1 MQDPSQDDSPTPEN
15 GAPKDDRPRK
25 RHILLRID
33 SWIDSTVWN
42 AGFRLGVWWEDITIF
57 FRRFRVRGW
66 KKAVFEVLGEGMT
79 WGTVGS
85 VLMLALALPAF
96 EDTKGNWRAQ
106 GDFAVTFLD
115 RYGNEIGH
123 RGIIHEDS
131 VPVDQLPD
139 TLVKA
144 VLATEDRRFFDH
156 YGIDFLGLARAMTI
170 NARAGG
176 VVQGGSTLTQQLAK
190 NLFLSNERTI
200 ERKIKEAFLAVWL
213 ECNLSK
219 KEILRLYLDRAYMG
233 GGTFGAAAASQFY
246 FGKNITDINLAES
259 AMLAGLFKA
268 PARYAPHVNLPA
280 ARARAN
286 EVLTNLVQGGLMTEG
301 QVIAAR
307 LNPATVIDRAEV
319 SAPDFFLDWAF
330 DETKRIATPFAQH
343 SLVVRT
349 TIDMGLQQAAEE
361 SVESSLRQYG
371 ETYKVKQG
379 AMVMIENGGPVRAM
393 VGGRD
398 YGESQFNRATKALR
412 QPGSSFKVYTY
423 TAAMETGL
431 KPESTISDAPITWRG
446 WSPQNYSKGSY
457 SGKVTL
463 LTAIA
468 KSINTVPV
476 RLAKDTLG
484 TEIIAETA
492 KKMGIE
498 TPIRT
503 DKTMPLGT
511 SEVTVMDQATAY
523 AVFPAGGMQS
533 RRHGISQILNYDGD
547 ILYDFNRDEAPAKR
561 VVSEQANAS
570 MNYMLTQIPIIGTAR
585 KAALDNGIVTGGKT
599 GTTQA
604 YRDAWFVGFTGDYTT
619 AVWFGN
625 DDYTSTN
632 NMTGGSLPAMTFKRL
647 MDYAEQ
653 GIEHRAIPG
662 IKNPLPGPDAKKK
675 QPETAA
681 AKPADEN
688 ALPPLVRPRSLS
700 SDVTRMLKSLGE
712 KFNTAPDLKVPA
724 DTPGK
729 VAELDPQPTGTIV
742 KGGRDGGR

>member
-1 MQDPSQDDSPTPEN
+1 LQDPSQDDSPSREDGVPRN
-15 GAPKDDRPRK
+15 DRPRK

-66 KKAVFEVLGEGMT
+66 KKALFEVLGEGMT
-79 WGTVGS
+79 WGTVGA

-96 EDTKGNWRAQ
+96 EETKGNWRAQ
-106 GDFAVTFLD
+106 SDFAVTFLD

-131 VPVDQLPD
+131 VPIDELPD

-213 ECNLSK
+213 ESNLSK

-259 AMLAGLFKA
+259 ALLAGLFKA

-307 LNPATVIDRAEV
+307 LTPATVVDRAEV
-319 SAPDFFLDWAF
+319 QAPDFFLDWAF

-371 ETYKVKQG
+371 EAYKVKQG

-457 SGKVTL
+457 SGKVTM

-484 TEIIAETA
+484 TGIIAETA
-492 KKMGIE
+492 KKMGVE
-498 TPIRT
+498 TPLRT

-511 SEVTVMDQATAY
+511 SEVTVLDQATAY
-523 AVFPAGGMQS
+523 AVFPAGGLQS

-547 ILYDFNRDEAPAKR
+547 ILYDFGRDEPPAKR
-561 VVSEQANAS
+561 VISEQANAS
-570 MNYMLTQIPIIGTAR
+570 MNVMLTQIPIIGTAR
-585 KAALDNGIVTGGKT
+585 KAALDNGIVAGGKT

-625 DDYTSTN
+625 DDYTSTD

-662 IKNPLPGPDAKKK
+662 IDNPLPGPDAAKD
-675 QPETAA
+675 QTETAA
-681 AKPADEN
+681 AKPADET

-700 SDVTRMLKSLGE
+700 SEVTRLLKSLGE
-712 KFNTAPDLKVPA
+712 KLDTAPALKVPGE
-724 DTPGK
+724 PSGK
-729 VAELDPQPTGTIV
+729 VAEIDPQPTGDIV
-742 KGGRDGGR
+742 RGGLDARR

>member
-1 MQDPSQDDSPTPEN
+1 LQDPSQDDSPRADNSVPQ
-15 GAPKDDRPRK
+15 DDRPRK

-33 SWIDSTVWN
+33 SFIDSTVWN

-57 FRRFRVRGW
+57 FRRFRMRGW
-66 KKAVFEVLGEGMT
+66 KKALFEVLGECMT
-79 WGTVGS
+79 WGTAGS

-96 EDTKGNWRAQ
+96 EETKGNWRAQ
-106 GDFAVTFLD
+106 SDFAVTFLD

-131 VPVDQLPD
+131 VPIDELPD
-139 TLVKA
+139 TLIKA

-156 YGIDFLGLARAMTI
+156 YGIDFLGLFRAMTI

-213 ECNLSK
+213 ESNLSK

-330 DETKRIATPFAQH
+330 DETKRIAAPFAQH

-371 ETYKVKQG
+371 ESYKVKQG
-379 AMVMIENGGPVRAM
+379 AMVMVENGGAVRAM

-412 QPGSSFKVYTY
+412 QPGSSFKIYTY
-423 TAAMETGL
+423 TAAMEKGF
-431 KPESTISDAPITWRG
+431 KPESTISDAPVTWRG
-446 WSPQNYSKGSY
+446 WSPQNYGRSY
-457 SGKVTL
+457 SGRVTL

-476 RLAKDTLG
+476 RLAKDELG
-484 TEIIAETA
+484 TEIIAQTA
-492 KKMGIE
+492 KKMGVE

-511 SEVTVMDQATAY
+511 SEVTVLDQATAY
-523 AVFPAGGMQS
+523 AVFPAGGLQS

-547 ILYDFNRDEAPAKR
+547 ILYDFNRDEPPAKR
-561 VVSEQANAS
+561 VVSEQANDK

-585 KAALDNGIVTGGKT
+585 KAALDNGIVVGGKT

-604 YRDAWFVGFTGDYTT
+604 YRDAWFIGYTGDYTT

-662 IKNPLPGPDAKKK
+662 IENPLPGPDARKKEA
-675 QPETAA
+675 ETAA
-681 AKPADEN
+681 SRPDDEN
-688 ALPPLVRPRSLS
+688 ALPPLIRPRSLS
-700 SDVTRMLKSLGE
+700 SDVTRLLKSIGE
-712 KFNTAPDLKVPA
+712 KFDTAPTLKVPA
-724 DTPGK
+724 EPPGK
-729 VAELDPQPTGTIV
+729 VAEIDPQSTGNIV
-742 KGGRDGGR
+742 KGGRDAGR

>member
-1 MQDPSQDDSPTPEN
+1 MKTVQE
-15 GAPKDDRPRK
+15 PRK
-25 RHILLRID
+25 EDNRPKARHIFLRID

-42 AGFRLGVWWEDITIF
+42 AGFRLAEWWEDTTIF
-57 FRRFRVRGW
+57 SRRFRVRGW
-66 KKAVFEVLGEGMT
+66 KRALFEVLGEGMT
-79 WGTVGS
+79 WGTAGS

-96 EDTKGNWRAQ
+96 EETKGNWRAQ

-139 TLVKA
+139 HLIKA
-144 VLATEDRRFFDH
+144 VLATEDRRFFEH
-156 YGIDFLGLARAMTI
+156 WGIDFLGLARAMTE

-190 NLFLSNERTI
+190 NLFLTNERTI

-219 KEILRLYLDRAYMG
+219 KDILRLYLDRAYMG
-233 GGTFGAAAASQFY
+233 GGTFGAAAAAQFY
-246 FGKNITDINLAES
+246 FGKAITDINLAES

-286 EVLTNLVQGGLMTEG
+286 EVLTNMVQGGLMTEG
-301 QVIAAR
+301 QVLAAR
-307 LNPATVIDRAEV
+307 LNPATVMDRAQAK
-319 SAPDFFLDWAF
+319 APDFFLDWAF
-330 DETKRIATPFAQH
+330 DEVQRIAVPFAQH
-343 SLVVRT
+343 SLIVRT
-349 TIDMGLQQAAEE
+349 TIDMGLQSAAEE
-361 SVESSLRQYG
+361 AVESGLRQYG

-379 AMVMIENGGPVRAM
+379 ALVMIEHGGAVRAM

-398 YGESQFNRATKALR
+398 YGESQFNRATRALR
-412 QPGSSFKVYTY
+412 QPGSSFKIYTY
-423 TAAMETGL
+423 AAAMEKGMT
-431 KPESTISDAPITWRG
+431 PETVVVDAPITWRG
-446 WSPQNYSKGSY
+446 WSPQNYGRSY
-457 SGKVTL
+457 AGRVTL
-463 LTAIA
+463 MTALA
-468 KSINTVPV
+468 KSINTIPV
-476 RLAKDTLG
+476 RLAKDKLG

-492 KKMGIE
+492 KKMGVE

-511 SEVTVMDQATAY
+511 SEVTVLDQATAY
-523 AVFPAGGMQS
+523 AVFPAGGFQS

-547 ILYDFNRDEAPAKR
+547 ILYDFARDAPPSERVLSAEA
-561 VVSEQANAS
+561 VSS
-570 MNYMLTQIPIIGTAR
+570 MNRILTQIPVMGTAR
-585 KAALDNGIVTGGKT
+585 RAALDNGIVTGGKT

-604 YRDAWFVGFTGDYTT
+604 YRDAWFIGFTGDYTT

-625 DDYTSTN
+625 DDYTSTE

-653 GIEHRAIPG
+653 GIEHRDIPG
-662 IKNPLPGPDAKKK
+662 FEAPVAVASK
-675 QPETAA
+675 
-681 AKPADEN
+681 KPAKAGDAGRDEN
-688 ALPPLVRPRSLS
+688 ALPPLIRPRSLS
-700 SDVTRMLKSLGE
+700 SGATRLLKTIGE
-712 KFNTAPDLKVPA
+712 ALEHALPLKPREKGG
-724 DTPGK
+724 GK
-729 VAELDPQPTGTIV
+729 VAALEAPGEALTRQLTTSATED
-742 KGGRDGGR
+742 

>member
-1 MQDPSQDDSPTPEN
+1 MREPR
-15 GAPKDDRPRK
+15 KDDNRPKK
-25 RHILLRID
+25 RHIFLRID

-42 AGFRLGVWWEDITIF
+42 TGFKLAQWWEDTTIF
-57 FRRFRVRGW
+57 FRRFRVTGW
-66 KKAVFEVLGEGMT
+66 KKVVFEVLGEGMT

-96 EDTKGNWRAQ
+96 EETKGNWRAQ
-106 GDFAVTFLD
+106 SDFAVTFLD

-131 VPVDQLPD
+131 VPIDELPD
-139 TLVKA
+139 HLIKA

-156 YGIDFLGLARAMTI
+156 WGIDFLGLARAMTE

-200 ERKIKEAFLAVWL
+200 ERKIKEAFLAIWL
-213 ECNLSK
+213 ESNLSK

-233 GGTFGAAAASQFY
+233 GGTFGAAAAAQFY
-246 FGKNITDINLAES
+246 FGKSITDVSLAES

-280 ARARAN
+280 ARGRAN

-307 LNPATVIDRAEV
+307 LNPASVIDRAQV
-319 SAPDFFLDWAF
+319 KAPDFFLDWAF
-330 DETKRIATPFAQH
+330 DEVQRIARPFAQH
-343 SLVVRT
+343 SLIVRT
-349 TIDMGLQQAAEE
+349 TIDMGLQNAAED

-371 ETYKVKQG
+371 ESFRVKQG
-379 AMVMIENGGPVRAM
+379 ALVMLENGGAVRAM

-398 YGESQFNRATKALR
+398 YGESQFNRATRALR

-423 TAAMETGL
+423 AAAMEKGMT
-431 KPESTISDAPITWRG
+431 PETIVVDAPITWRG
-446 WSPQNYSKGSY
+446 WSPQNYGRSY
-457 SGKVTL
+457 AGRITI

-468 KSINTVPV
+468 KSINTIPV
-476 RLAKDTLG
+476 RLAKDKLG
-484 TEIIAETA
+484 TDLIAQTA
-492 KKMGIE
+492 KAMGVE

-511 SEVTVMDQATAY
+511 SEVTVLDQATAY
-523 AVFPAGGMQS
+523 AVFPAGGVQS

-547 ILYDFNRDEAPAKR
+547 ILYDFGRDEPPARR
-561 VVSEQANAS
+561 VLSENANTS
-570 MNYMLTQIPIIGTAR
+570 MNSMLTQIPIIGTAR
-585 KAALDNGIVTGGKT
+585 KAALDNGILVGGKT

-604 YRDAWFVGFTGDYTT
+604 YRDAWFIGFTGDYTT

-662 IKNPLPGPDAKKK
+662 VTAPTAPVK
-675 QPETAA
+675 QPQVAA
-681 AKPADEN
+681 AKPDEN
-688 ALPPLVRPRSLS
+688 ALPPLIRPRSLS
-700 SDVTRMLKSLGE
+700 AEVTRLLRTIGETFEKAPTLKAPEKAGGKLAALGAAEE
-712 KFNTAPDLKVPA
+712 KRSGQTDPDA
-724 DTPGK
+724 
-729 VAELDPQPTGTIV
+729 ASN
-742 KGGRDGGR
+742 

>member
-1 MQDPSQDDSPTPEN
+1 MQDPRQDDNRMEEDRVPQQ
-15 GAPKDDRPRK
+15 DRPRK
-25 RHILLRID
+25 RHILLRVD

-57 FRRFRVRGW
+57 FRRFTVRGW
-66 KKAVFEVLGEGMT
+66 KKALFEVLGECMT
-79 WGTVGS
+79 WGTAGS

-96 EDTKGNWRAQ
+96 EETKGNWRAQ
-106 GDFAVTFLD
+106 SDFAVTLLD

-131 VPVDQLPD
+131 VPIDELPD
-139 TLVKA
+139 TLIKA

-156 YGIDFLGLARAMTI
+156 YGIDFLGLSRAI
-170 NARAGG
+170 SENARAGG

-307 LNPATVIDRAEV
+307 LNPATVIDRAQV
-319 SAPDFFLDWAF
+319 QAPDFFLDWAF
-330 DETKRIATPFAQH
+330 DEVQRIAAPFAQH

-371 ETYKVKQG
+371 ESYKVKQG
-379 AMVMIENGGPVRAM
+379 AMVMIENGGAVRAM

-423 TAAMETGL
+423 TAAMEKGF
-431 KPESTISDAPITWRG
+431 KPDSVISDAPVTWRG
-446 WSPQNYSKGSY
+446 WSPQNYGRSY
-457 SGKVTL
+457 SGRVTL

-476 RLAKDTLG
+476 RLAKDELG
-484 TEIIAETA
+484 TEIIAATA
-492 KKMGIE
+492 RKMGVE

-511 SEVTVMDQATAY
+511 SEVTVLDQATAY
-523 AVFPAGGMQS
+523 AVFPAGGLEA

-547 ILYDFNRDEAPAKR
+547 ILYDFGRDAPPAKR
-561 VVSEQANAS
+561 VVSEDANAN
-570 MNYMLTQIPIIGTAR
+570 MNSMLTQIPIIGTAR
-585 KAALDNGIVTGGKT
+585 KAALDNGIVVGGKT

-662 IKNPLPGPDAKKK
+662 IENPLPGPDTKKK
-675 QPETAA
+675 EAQVAA
-681 AKPADEN
+681 AKPEDEK

-700 SDVTRMLKSLGE
+700 SDVTRLLKSIAE
-712 KFNTAPDLKVPA
+712 KFNTTPPLKAPTDL
-724 DTPGK
+724 PGK
-729 VAELDPQPTGTIV
+729 VAVIDPQRTGEIV
-742 KGGRDGGR
+742 KGGRNAGR

>member
-1 MQDPSQDDSPTPEN
+1 MKTVQEPRKEEN
-15 GAPKDDRPRK
+15 RPKK
-25 RHILLRID
+25 RHIFLRID

-42 AGFRLGVWWEDITIF
+42 AGFRLAEWWEDTTIF

-66 KKAVFEVLGEGMT
+66 KRAVFEVLGEGMT
-79 WGTVGS
+79 WGTAGA

-96 EDTKGNWRAQ
+96 EETKGNWRAQ
-106 GDFAVTFLD
+106 SDFAVTFLD

-123 RGIIHEDS
+123 RGIIHEDA
-131 VPVDQLPD
+131 VPVDELPD
-139 TLVKA
+139 HLMKA
-144 VLATEDRRFFDH
+144 VLATEDRRFFEH
-156 YGIDFLGLARAMTI
+156 WGIDFLGLVRAMTE

-233 GGTFGAAAASQFY
+233 GGTFGAAAAAQFY
-246 FGKNITDINLAES
+246 FGKAITDVNLAES

-286 EVLTNLVQGGLMTEG
+286 EVLTNMVQGGLMTEG
-301 QVIAAR
+301 QVLAAR
-307 LNPATVIDRAEV
+307 LTPATVIDRADV
-319 SAPDFFLDWAF
+319 KAPDFFLDWAF
-330 DETKRIATPFAQH
+330 DEVQRIAAPFAQH
-343 SLVVRT
+343 SLIVRT
-349 TIDMGLQQAAEE
+349 TIDMGLQAAAEE
-361 SVESSLRQYG
+361 AVESGLRQYG

-379 AMVMIENGGPVRAM
+379 ALVMIENGGAVRAM

-398 YGESQFNRATKALR
+398 YGESQFNRATRALR

-423 TAAMETGL
+423 AAAMEKGMT
-431 KPESTISDAPITWRG
+431 PETVVVDAPITWRG
-446 WSPQNYSKGSY
+446 WSPQNYGRSY
-457 SGKVTL
+457 AGRVTL
-463 LTAIA
+463 LTALA

-476 RLAKDTLG
+476 RLAKDKLG

-492 KKMGIE
+492 KNMGVS
-498 TPIRT
+498 TPLRT

-511 SEVTVMDQATAY
+511 SEVTVLDQATAY
-523 AVFPAGGMQS
+523 AVFPAGGFES

-547 ILYDFNRDEAPAKR
+547 ILYDIARDAPPAKR
-561 VVSEQANAS
+561 VLSEQAVSS
-570 MNYMLTQIPIIGTAR
+570 MNRILTQIPVIGTGR
-585 KAALDNGIVTGGKT
+585 RAALDKGIVTGGKT

-625 DDYTSTN
+625 DDYTSTD

-662 IKNPLPGPDAKKK
+662 IEVPVAQAVASAPDAN
-675 QPETAA
+675 
-681 AKPADEN
+681 AKPDEN

-700 SDVTRMLKSLGE
+700 ADVTRMLKTIGE
-712 KFNTAPDLKVPA
+712 AFEKAPALKA
-724 DTPGK
+724 RDKSGGK
-729 VAELDPQPTGTIV
+729 VAALESTPADAPAMQPITYATEN
-742 KGGRDGGR
+742 

>member
-1 MQDPSQDDSPTPEN
+1 MREPR
-15 GAPKDDRPRK
+15 KDDNRPKK
-25 RHILLRID
+25 RHIFLRID

-42 AGFRLGVWWEDITIF
+42 AGFKLSQWWEDTTIF
-57 FRRFRVRGW
+57 FRRFRVTGW
-66 KKAVFEVLGEGMT
+66 KKVVFEVLGEGMT
-79 WGTVGS
+79 WGTAGS

-96 EDTKGNWRAQ
+96 EETKGNWRAQ
-106 GDFAVTFLD
+106 SDFAVTFLD

-131 VPVDQLPD
+131 VPIDELPD
-139 TLVKA
+139 HLIKA

-156 YGIDFLGLARAMTI
+156 YGIDFLGLARAMTE

-213 ECNLSK
+213 ESNLSK

-233 GGTFGAAAASQFY
+233 GGTFGAAAAAQFY
-246 FGKNITDINLAES
+246 FGKAITDVNLAES

-280 ARARAN
+280 ARGRAN

-307 LNPATVIDRAEV
+307 LNPATVIDRAQV
-319 SAPDFFLDWAF
+319 KAPDFFLDWAF
-330 DETKRIATPFAQH
+330 DEVQRIARPFAQH
-343 SLVVRT
+343 SLIVRT
-349 TIDMGLQQAAEE
+349 TIDMGLQNAAED

-371 ETYKVKQG
+371 ESFHVKQG
-379 AMVMIENGGPVRAM
+379 ALVMVENGGPVRAM

-398 YGESQFNRATKALR
+398 YGESQFNRATRALR

-423 TAAMETGL
+423 AAAMEKGMT
-431 KPESTISDAPITWRG
+431 PETVVVDAPITWRG
-446 WSPQNYSKGSY
+446 WSPQNYGRSY
-457 SGKVTL
+457 AGRITI

-468 KSINTVPV
+468 KSINTIPV
-476 RLAKDTLG
+476 RLAKDKLG
-484 TEIIAETA
+484 TELIAQTA
-492 KKMGIE
+492 KNMGIE
-498 TPIRT
+498 TPLRT

-511 SEVTVMDQATAY
+511 SEVTLLDQATAY
-523 AVFPAGGMQS
+523 AVFPAGGVQS

-547 ILYDFNRDEAPAKR
+547 ILYDFSRDEPPAKR
-561 VVSEQANAS
+561 ILSEQANAS
-570 MNYMLTQIPIIGTAR
+570 MNSMLTQIPVIGTAR

-653 GIEHRAIPG
+653 GIEHRQIPG
-662 IKNPLPGPDAKKK
+662 ITNPAPAPSK
-675 QPETAA
+675 QPQVANAE
-681 AKPADEN
+681 PDEN

-700 SDVTRMLKSLGE
+700 ADVTRLLRSVGETFEKAPALKAPE
-712 KFNTAPDLKVPA
+712 KNG
-724 DTPGK
+724 GK
-729 VAELDPQPTGTIV
+729 VAVLGDAN
-742 KGGRDGGR
+742 GGPSQQVRPNAASN

>member
-1 MQDPSQDDSPTPEN
+1 MREPRKVDN
-15 GAPKDDRPRK
+15 RPKK
-25 RHILLRID
+25 RHIFLRID

-42 AGFRLGVWWEDITIF
+42 AGFKLSQWWEDTTIF
-57 FRRFRVRGW
+57 FRRFRVTGW

-79 WGTVGS
+79 WGTAGS

-96 EDTKGNWRAQ
+96 EETKGNWRAQ
-106 GDFAVTFLD
+106 SDFAVTFLD

-131 VPVDQLPD
+131 VPIDELPD
-139 TLVKA
+139 HLIKA

-156 YGIDFLGLARAMTI
+156 YGIDFLGLARAMTE

-200 ERKIKEAFLAVWL
+200 ERKIKEAFLAIWL
-213 ECNLSK
+213 ESNLSK

-233 GGTFGAAAASQFY
+233 GGTFGAAAAAQFY
-246 FGKNITDINLAES
+246 FGKAITDVNLAES

-280 ARARAN
+280 ARGRAN

-307 LNPATVIDRAEV
+307 LNPATVIDRAQV
-319 SAPDFFLDWAF
+319 KAPDFFLDWAF
-330 DETKRIATPFAQH
+330 DEVQRIARPFAQH
-343 SLVVRT
+343 SLIVRT
-349 TIDMGLQQAAEE
+349 TIDMGLQNAAED

-371 ETYKVKQG
+371 ESFHVKQG
-379 AMVMIENGGPVRAM
+379 ALVMVENGGPVRAM

-398 YGESQFNRATKALR
+398 YGESQFNRATRALR

-423 TAAMETGL
+423 AAAMEKGMT
-431 KPESTISDAPITWRG
+431 PETIVVDAPITWRG
-446 WSPQNYSKGSY
+446 WSPQNYGRSY
-457 SGKVTL
+457 AGRITI

-468 KSINTVPV
+468 KSINTIPV
-476 RLAKDTLG
+476 RLAKDKLG
-484 TEIIAETA
+484 TDLIVQTA
-492 KKMGIE
+492 KAMGIE
-498 TPIRT
+498 TPLRA

-511 SEVTVMDQATAY
+511 SEVTVLDQATAY
-523 AVFPAGGMQS
+523 AVFPAGGVQS

-547 ILYDFNRDEAPAKR
+547 ILYDFARDEPPAKR
-561 VVSEQANAS
+561 VLSEQANTS
-570 MNYMLTQIPIIGTAR
+570 MNSMLTQIPVIGTAR

-653 GIEHRAIPG
+653 GIEHRQIPG
-662 IKNPLPGPDAKKK
+662 IKAPAPAPSK
-675 QPETAA
+675 QPQVAN
-681 AKPADEN
+681 AKPDEN

-700 SDVTRMLKSLGE
+700 ADVTRLLRSVGE
-712 KFNTAPDLKVPA
+712 TFEKAPALKVP
-724 DTPGK
+724 DKNGGK
-729 VAELDPQPTGTIV
+729 VAVLGAADAGSSQQVLPHAASN
-742 KGGRDGGR
+742 

>member
-1 MQDPSQDDSPTPEN
+1 MKAVQE
-15 GAPKDDRPRK
+15 PRK
-25 RHILLRID
+25 EDNRPKRRHIFLRID
-33 SWIDSTVWN
+33 SWIDSTVWS
-42 AGFRLGVWWEDITIF
+42 AGFRLGEWWEDTTIF

-66 KKAVFEVLGEGMT
+66 KRAFFEVLGEGMT
-79 WGTVGS
+79 LGAAGS

-96 EDTKGNWRAQ
+96 EETKGNWRAQ
-106 GDFAVTFLD
+106 SDFAVTFLD

-131 VPVDQLPD
+131 VPIDELPD
-139 TLVKA
+139 HLIKA

-156 YGIDFLGLARAMTI
+156 WGIDFLGLARAMTE

-213 ECNLSK
+213 ESNLSK

-233 GGTFGAAAASQFY
+233 GGTFGAAAAAQFY
-246 FGKNITDINLAES
+246 FGKAITDVNLAES

-286 EVLTNLVQGGLMTEG
+286 EVLSNLVQGGLMTEG

-307 LNPATVIDRAEV
+307 LTPASVVDRAQV
-319 SAPDFFLDWAF
+319 KAPDFFLDWAF
-330 DETKRIATPFAQH
+330 EEVQRIAAPFAQH
-343 SLVVRT
+343 SLIVRT

-361 SVESSLRQYG
+361 AVESGLRQYG
-371 ETYKVKQG
+371 ESYKVKQG
-379 AMVMIENGGPVRAM
+379 ALVMVEHGGAVRAM

-398 YGESQFNRATKALR
+398 YGESQFNRATRALR

-423 TAAMETGL
+423 AAAMEKGMT
-431 KPESTISDAPITWRG
+431 PETVVVDAPITWRG
-446 WSPQNYSKGSY
+446 WSPQNYGRKYAGR
-457 SGKVTL
+457 VTVMNAL
-463 LTAIA
+463 AR
-468 KSINTVPV
+468 SINTIPV
-476 RLAKDTLG
+476 RLAKDKLG

-492 KKMGIE
+492 KRMGIE
-498 TPIRT
+498 TPVRT

-511 SEVTVMDQATAY
+511 SEVTVLDQATAY
-523 AVFPAGGMQS
+523 AVFPAGGLQS

-547 ILYDFNRDEAPAKR
+547 ILYDFGRDAPPPRR
-561 VVSEQANAS
+561 VLSEQAVSS
-570 MNYMLTQIPIIGTAR
+570 MNRILTQIPVIGTAR
-585 KAALDNGIVTGGKT
+585 RAALDNGIITGGKT

-625 DDYTSTN
+625 DDYTSTDE
-632 NMTGGSLPAMTFKRL
+632 MTGGSLPAMTFKRL

-653 GIEHRAIPG
+653 GIEHRAIPV
-662 IKNPLPGPDAKKK
+662 IEIAP
-675 QPETAA
+675 
-681 AKPADEN
+681 AKPAKERSAETAKPDEN

-700 SDVTRMLKSLGE
+700 ADVTRLLKEIGDTFE
-712 KFNTAPDLKVPA
+712 KAQPLKARERPG
-724 DTPGK
+724 GK
-729 VAELDPQPTGTIV
+729 VAVLEPTDRGVNMRTMPGTTNN
-742 KGGRDGGR
+742 

>member
-1 MQDPSQDDSPTPEN
+1 MREPR
-15 GAPKDDRPRK
+15 KDDNRPKK
-25 RHILLRID
+25 RHIFLRID

-42 AGFRLGVWWEDITIF
+42 AGFKLSQWWEDTTIF
-57 FRRFRVRGW
+57 FRRFRVTGW

-79 WGTVGS
+79 WGTAGS

-96 EDTKGNWRAQ
+96 EETKGNWRAQ
-106 GDFAVTFLD
+106 SDFAVTFLD

-131 VPVDQLPD
+131 VPIDELPD
-139 TLVKA
+139 HLIKA

-156 YGIDFLGLARAMTI
+156 YGIDFLGLARAMTE

-200 ERKIKEAFLAVWL
+200 ERKIKEAFLAIWL
-213 ECNLSK
+213 ESNLSK

-233 GGTFGAAAASQFY
+233 GGTFGAAAAAQFY
-246 FGKNITDINLAES
+246 FGKAITDVNLAES

-280 ARARAN
+280 ARGRAN

-307 LNPATVIDRAEV
+307 LNPATVIDRAQV
-319 SAPDFFLDWAF
+319 KAPDFFLDWAF
-330 DETKRIATPFAQH
+330 DEVQRIARPFAQH
-343 SLVVRT
+343 SLIVRT
-349 TIDMGLQQAAEE
+349 TIDMGLQNAAED

-371 ETYKVKQG
+371 ESFHVKQG
-379 AMVMIENGGPVRAM
+379 ALVMVENGGPVRAM

-398 YGESQFNRATKALR
+398 YGESQFNRATRALR

-423 TAAMETGL
+423 AAAMEKGMT
-431 KPESTISDAPITWRG
+431 PETIVVDAPITWRG
-446 WSPQNYSKGSY
+446 WSPQNYGRSY
-457 SGKVTL
+457 AGRITI

-468 KSINTVPV
+468 RSINSIPV
-476 RLAKDTLG
+476 RLAKDKLG
-484 TEIIAETA
+484 TELIAQTA
-492 KKMGIE
+492 KNMGIE
-498 TPIRT
+498 TPLRT

-511 SEVTVMDQATAY
+511 SEVTVLDQATAY
-523 AVFPAGGMQS
+523 AVFPAGGLQS

-547 ILYDFNRDEAPAKR
+547 ILYDFSRDEPPAR
-561 VVSEQANAS
+561 RILSEQANAS
-570 MNYMLTQIPIIGTAR
+570 MNSMLTQIPVIGTAR

-653 GIEHRAIPG
+653 GIEHRQIPG
-662 IKNPLPGPDAKKK
+662 ITSPAPAPSK
-675 QPETAA
+675 QPEVAN
-681 AKPADEN
+681 AKPDEN

-700 SDVTRMLKSLGE
+700 ADVTRLLRSVGDTFEKAPALK
-712 KFNTAPDLKVPA
+712 APERSG
-724 DTPGK
+724 GK
-729 VAELDPQPTGTIV
+729 VAVLGAA
-742 KGGRDGGR
+742 DGGSSQQALPNAASN